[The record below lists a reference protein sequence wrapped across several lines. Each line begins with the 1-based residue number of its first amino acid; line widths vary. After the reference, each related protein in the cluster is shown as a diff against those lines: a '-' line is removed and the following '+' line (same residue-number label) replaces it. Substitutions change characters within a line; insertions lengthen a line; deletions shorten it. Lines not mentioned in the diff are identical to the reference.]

1 MSRVAD
7 EISARLRSLADPG
20 RALEMAP
27 FFKTGPGQ
35 YGEGDRFLGLSVPV
49 VRSVARD
56 FRDAPP
62 ARLLPLLRSPWHE
75 ERLCCLVIW
84 VARFDRARAPEARR
98 ELFDLYWK
106 NRGRVNNWDLVD
118 VSAPRLVGEF
128 LRTTDGAAPLMEL
141 VRSSSLWDRRIAI
154 LATWAWTKAGDVSL
168 TLRLAGMLLE
178 DGHDL
183 MHKATGWMLR
193 EALKVDEKPVLAFLR
208 THAAVMPRTMLRYA
222 IERLDEPLRR
232 ELMTRPESGKPPV
245 SSPPRRRGGNRAAGI

>member
-7 EISARLRSLADPG
+7 EISARLRSLADPD

-35 YGEGDRFLGLSVPV
+35 YGEGDRFLGLSVHV
-49 VRSVARD
+49 VRSVARE
-56 FRDAPP
+56 FRDVPP

-84 VARFDRARAPEARR
+84 VAQFDRRRSLADRR

-128 LRTTDGAAPLMEL
+128 LRTTDGFAPLMAL
-141 VRSSSLWDRRIAI
+141 VRSPSLWDRRIAI

-168 TLRLAGMLLE
+168 TLRLAGMLLG

-208 THAAVMPRTMLRYA
+208 THADVMPRTMLRYA
-222 IERLDEPLRR
+222 IERLDEPLRKR
-232 ELMTRPESGKPPV
+232 LMGQRGAVRVTK
-245 SSPPRRRGGNRAAGI
+245 SSPPRPRRNRAAGI